1 MLPAAP
7 GLVSA
12 TLGAV
17 LAAAVVVWLGVYP
30 GDALDW
36 ARDAAGT
43 LAAGAPGP

>member
-1 MLPAAP
+1 
-7 GLVSA
+7 
-12 TLGAV
+12 
-17 LAAAVVVWLGVYP
+17 VYP